1 MRLEQLQY
9 FIEIANSNSISIAA
23 ENLYISQ
30 PALSRS
36 IKSLEDELHV
46 LLLVRTV
53 DGVRLSEAG
62 EALLPDMQRIL
73 NDIKILED
81 NARRFTPTCSA
92 DSDFVGT
99 FTVFTL
105 PVIADSILPSTLE
118 IMMAKYPAVHINVQ
132 MLDMDNPLTLTIPEN
147 CDLIISVNLEN
158 ILEPDI
164 QKTALHMEPLFIGNS
179 FLVVGKNHPLANK
192 KIVTRSEVLTQKLI
206 SHHNGFELSELYSAL
221 APQAHGVEIV
231 LKSNN
236 PRVITQILLKQEAAL
251 ITNNLLLKNDFL
263 DNDQLCCIPIKNS
276 RSQYF
281 CLYDPHHQQLCYIQE
296 FIKTFKAVR
305 SNG

>member
-1 MRLEQLQY
+1 
-9 FIEIANSNSISIAA
+9 
-23 ENLYISQ
+23 
-30 PALSRS
+30 
-36 IKSLEDELHV
+36 
-46 LLLVRTV
+46 
-53 DGVRLSEAG
+53 
-62 EALLPDMQRIL
+62 
-73 NDIKILED
+73 
-81 NARRFTPTCSA
+81 
-92 DSDFVGT
+92 
-99 FTVFTL
+99 
-105 PVIADSILPSTLE
+105 
-118 IMMAKYPAVHINVQ
+118 
-132 MLDMDNPLTLTIPEN
+132 
-147 CDLIISVNLEN
+147 
-158 ILEPDI
+158 
-164 QKTALHMEPLFIGNS
+164 MEPLFIGNS